1 MSKGAVAVASA
12 VQSADTKK
20 TIVYGV
26 VVVVALTI
34 VYFGIVRPLTNKLG
48 LTKDKGDRQGGRA
61 EERLSRKQVMSPTL
75 YKSNKDLKSI
85 TSGRASELANKI
97 WEGKG
102 YVYDNESMGVGG
114 ITGAG
119 SKVNIS
125 YIGDVFQRVYGRD
138 LHTYLVSYLEAEDW
152 STIDDYI
159 KKIKNS

>member
-1 MSKGAVAVASA
+1 MSVVAVAGA
-12 VQSADTKK
+12 VKNADTKK

-34 VYFGIVRPLTNKLG
+34 VYFGIVRPLTNKIG
-48 LTKDKGDRQGGRA
+48 LTKDKEGRQGGRA

-75 YKSNKDLKSI
+75 YKTNRDLKSI

-102 YVYDNESMGVGG
+102 YIYDNEDMGVGG

-119 SKVNIS
+119 TKVNIS
-125 YIGDVFQRVYGRD
+125 YIGDTFQRVYGRD
-138 LHTYLVSYLEAEDW
+138 LHTYLVSYLEDEDW

-159 KKIKNS
+159 KKIKKS